1 MSDNEENIQPA
12 EDNAPQQA
20 TKASKFMTRAVVGV
34 GYAVLVL
41 VCLLMGRWAT
51 TALLCVFAWQC
62 CNEFYKMMRMAGRMP
77 NELIGLAAAVSFPIA
92 ANISYLYSGVAAF
105 LLAIATGVWY
115 VLTPR
120 ANISDVALTVFGPMY
135 TSLLF
140 TSILKF
146 RAVDPGIMG
155 GILTFAV
162 MASIWVNDSFAYI
175 FGSRFGRTKLAPK
188 ISPNKSWEG
197 FFGGM
202 LGSILVWVLISLL
215 GLMPVPVPMAI
226 LTGIVLGIFG
236 VIGDLFESRIK
247 RSVGV
252 KDSGNIMPGHGGLLD
267 RHDSMLFGVMAAAF
281 VLKVGGLL

>member
-77 NELIGLAAAVSFPIA
+77 NELIGLAAAVAFPIA

-202 LGSILVWVLISLL
+202 LGSVLVWVLISLL

>member
-62 CNEFYKMMRMAGRMP
+62 FNEFYKMMRMAGRMP
-77 NELIGLAAAVSFPIA
+77 NELIGLAAAVAFPIA

-252 KDSGNIMPGHGGLLD
+252 NDSGNIMPGHGGLLD

>member
-20 TKASKFMTRAVVGV
+20 TKAPKFMTRAVVGV

-77 NELIGLAAAVSFPIA
+77 NELIGLAAAVAFPIA

-202 LGSILVWVLISLL
+202 LGSVLVWVLISLL

>member
-51 TALLCVFAWQC
+51 TALLCVLAWQC
-62 CNEFYKMMRMAGRMP
+62 CNEFDTMMRMAGRMP
-77 NELIGLAAAVSFPIA
+77 NELIGLAAAVAFPIA

-202 LGSILVWVLISLL
+202 LGSVLVWVLISLL

>member
-41 VCLLMGRWAT
+41 VFLLMGRWAT

-77 NELIGLAAAVSFPIA
+77 NELIGLAAAVAFPIA

-202 LGSILVWVLISLL
+202 LGSVLVWVLISLL

>member
-77 NELIGLAAAVSFPIA
+77 NELIGLAAAVAFPIA

-197 FFGGM
+197 FFGGI
-202 LGSILVWVLISLL
+202 LGSVLVWVLISLL

>member
-1 MSDNEENIQPA
+1 MSDIEENIQAA
-12 EDNAPQQA
+12 EDNAPRQA

-41 VCLLMGRWAT
+41 ACLLMGRWAT

-77 NELIGLAAAVSFPIA
+77 NELIGLAAAVAFPIA
-92 ANISYLYSGVAAF
+92 ANISYLYSGVVAF

-202 LGSILVWVLISLL
+202 LGSVLVWVLISLL
-215 GLMPVPVPMAI
+215 GLMAVPIPMAI
-226 LTGIVLGIFG
+226 LTGIVLGVFG

>member
-77 NELIGLAAAVSFPIA
+77 NELIGLAAAVAFPIA

-155 GILTFAV
+155 GILTIAV

-202 LGSILVWVLISLL
+202 LGSVLVWVLISLL

>member
-1 MSDNEENIQPA
+1 MSDIEENIQPA

-77 NELIGLAAAVSFPIA
+77 NELIGLAAAVAFPIA
-92 ANISYLYSGVAAF
+92 ANISYLYSGVVAF
-105 LLAIATGVWY
+105 LLAIVTGVWY

-202 LGSILVWVLISLL
+202 LGSVLVWVLISLL
-215 GLMPVPVPMAI
+215 GLMHVPVPMAI

>member
-20 TKASKFMTRAVVGV
+20 TKASKFMTRAVVGA

-77 NELIGLAAAVSFPIA
+77 NELIGLAAAVAFPIA
-92 ANISYLYSGVAAF
+92 ANISYLYSGVVAF

-202 LGSILVWVLISLL
+202 LGSVLVWVLISLL

>member
-77 NELIGLAAAVSFPIA
+77 NELIGLAAAVAFPIA

-162 MASIWVNDSFAYI
+162 MASIWVNYSFAYI

-202 LGSILVWVLISLL
+202 LGSVLVWVLISLL

>member
-34 GYAVLVL
+34 GYAVWVL

-77 NELIGLAAAVSFPIA
+77 NELIGLAAAVAFPIA

>member
-77 NELIGLAAAVSFPIA
+77 NELIGLAAAVAFPIA

-120 ANISDVALTVFGPMY
+120 ANISYVALTVFGPMY

>member
-1 MSDNEENIQPA
+1 MSDIEENIQAA
-12 EDNAPQQA
+12 EGNAPQQA

-41 VCLLMGRWAT
+41 SCLLMGRWAT

-77 NELIGLAAAVSFPIA
+77 NELIGLAAAVAFPIA
-92 ANISYLYSGVAAF
+92 ANISYLYSGVVAF

-115 VLTPR
+115 VMTPR

-146 RAVDPGIMG
+146 RAVDPSIMG

-202 LGSILVWVLISLL
+202 LGSVLVWVLISLL
-215 GLMPVPVPMAI
+215 GLMAVPIPMAI
-226 LTGIVLGIFG
+226 LTGIVLGVFG

>member
-77 NELIGLAAAVSFPIA
+77 NELIGLAAAVAFPIA

-140 TSILKF
+140 TSLLKF

>member
-77 NELIGLAAAVSFPIA
+77 NELIGLAAAVAFPIA
-92 ANISYLYSGVAAF
+92 ANISYLYSGVVAF

-146 RAVDPGIMG
+146 RAVDPGVMG

-202 LGSILVWVLISLL
+202 LGSVLVWVLISLL

>member
-77 NELIGLAAAVSFPIA
+77 NELIGLAAAVAFPIA

-175 FGSRFGRTKLAPK
+175 SGSRFGRTKLAPK

-202 LGSILVWVLISLL
+202 LGSVLVWVLISLL

>member
-1 MSDNEENIQPA
+1 MSDIEENIQAA
-12 EDNAPQQA
+12 ESNAPRQA

-77 NELIGLAAAVSFPIA
+77 NELIGLAAAVAFPIA
-92 ANISYLYSGVAAF
+92 ANISYLYSGVVAF

-202 LGSILVWVLISLL
+202 LGSVLVWVLISLL
-215 GLMPVPVPMAI
+215 GLMAVPIPTAI
-226 LTGIVLGIFG
+226 LTGIVLGVFG

>member
-77 NELIGLAAAVSFPIA
+77 NELIGLAAAVAFPIA

-202 LGSILVWVLISLL
+202 LGSVLVWVLISLL
-215 GLMPVPVPMAI
+215 GLMSVPVPMAI

>member
-77 NELIGLAAAVSFPIA
+77 NELIGLAAAVAFPIA

-202 LGSILVWVLISLL
+202 LGSVLVWVLISLL

-226 LTGIVLGIFG
+226 LTGIILGIFG

>member
-77 NELIGLAAAVSFPIA
+77 NELIGLAAAVAFPIA

-202 LGSILVWVLISLL
+202 LGSVLVWVLISLL

-226 LTGIVLGIFG
+226 LTGIVLSIFG

>member
-77 NELIGLAAAVSFPIA
+77 NELIGLAAAVAFPIA

-202 LGSILVWVLISLL
+202 LGSVLVWVLISLL

-236 VIGDLFESRIK
+236 VIGDLFESSIK

>member
-62 CNEFYKMMRMAGRMP
+62 CNEFYNMMRMAGRMP
-77 NELIGLAAAVSFPIA
+77 NELIGLAAAVAFPIA

>member
-77 NELIGLAAAVSFPIA
+77 NELIGLAAAVAFPIA

-202 LGSILVWVLISLL
+202 LGSILVWVIISLL
-215 GLMPVPVPMAI
+215 GQMPVPVPMAI

>member
-1 MSDNEENIQPA
+1 MTKDARCPCVFRKNNRLLSLRR
-12 EDNAPQQA
+12 PQQPKNA
-20 TKASKFMTRAVVGV
+20 QRDVLRCLGRRIGCGQHLGMIVVGSSGV
-34 GYAVLVL
+34 IGHQGKPQDLHTE
-41 VCLLMGRWAT
+41 RT
-51 TALLCVFAWQC
+51 
-62 CNEFYKMMRMAGRMP
+62 RHD
-77 NELIGLAAAVSFPIA
+77 GLADGGHPHVIRFDIGERPDLRRRFVGGSQQARIRSFC
-92 ANISYLYSGVAAF
+92 NI
-105 LLAIATGVWY
+105 
-115 VLTPR
+115 
-120 ANISDVALTVFGPMY
+120 
-135 TSLLF
+135 
-140 TSILKF
+140 
-146 RAVDPGIMG
+146 DPGIMG

-202 LGSILVWVLISLL
+202 LGSVLVWVLISLL
-215 GLMPVPVPMAI
+215 GLMAVPIPMAI
-226 LTGIVLGIFG
+226 LTGIVLGVFG

>member
-34 GYAVLVL
+34 GYGVLVL

-77 NELIGLAAAVSFPIA
+77 NELIGLAAAVAFPIA

>member
-1 MSDNEENIQPA
+1 MSDIEENIQPA

-20 TKASKFMTRAVVGV
+20 AKASKFTTRAVVGV

-77 NELIGLAAAVSFPIA
+77 NELIGLAAAVAFPIA
-92 ANISYLYSGVAAF
+92 ANISYLYSGVVAF

-146 RAVDPGIMG
+146 RAVDSGIMG

-202 LGSILVWVLISLL
+202 LGSVLVWVLISLL

>member
-77 NELIGLAAAVSFPIA
+77 NELIGLAAAVAFPIA

-202 LGSILVWVLISLL
+202 LGSVLVWVLISLL
-215 GLMPVPVPMAI
+215 GLMPVPVSMAI

>member
-1 MSDNEENIQPA
+1 MSDIEENIQAA
-12 EDNAPQQA
+12 ESNAPRQA

-77 NELIGLAAAVSFPIA
+77 NELIGLAAAVAFPIA
-92 ANISYLYSGVAAF
+92 ANISYLYSGVVAF

-202 LGSILVWVLISLL
+202 LGSVLVWVLISLL
-215 GLMPVPVPMAI
+215 GLMAVPIPMAI
-226 LTGIVLGIFG
+226 LTGIVLGVFG

>member
-1 MSDNEENIQPA
+1 MSDIEENIQAA

-41 VCLLMGRWAT
+41 VCLLMGRWVT

-77 NELIGLAAAVSFPIA
+77 NELIGLAVAVAFPIA
-92 ANISYLYSGVAAF
+92 ANISYLYSGVVAF

-135 TSLLF
+135 TSILF

-202 LGSILVWVLISLL
+202 LGSVLVWVLISLL
-215 GLMPVPVPMAI
+215 GLMAVPIPMAI
-226 LTGIVLGIFG
+226 LTGIVLGVFG

>member
-77 NELIGLAAAVSFPIA
+77 NEIIGLAAAVAFPIA

-202 LGSILVWVLISLL
+202 LGSVLVWVLISLL

>member
-12 EDNAPQQA
+12 EDNAPQQV

-77 NELIGLAAAVSFPIA
+77 NELIGLAAAVAFPIA
-92 ANISYLYSGVAAF
+92 ANISYLYSGVVAF

-202 LGSILVWVLISLL
+202 LGSVLVWVLISLL

>member
-77 NELIGLAAAVSFPIA
+77 NELIGLAAAVAFPIA

-175 FGSRFGRTKLAPK
+175 FGSRCGRTKLAPK

>member
-62 CNEFYKMMRMAGRMP
+62 CNEFYKMMRLAGRMP
-77 NELIGLAAAVSFPIA
+77 NELIGLAAAVAFPIA
-92 ANISYLYSGVAAF
+92 ANISYLYSGVVAF

-202 LGSILVWVLISLL
+202 LGSVLVWVLISLL

>member
-77 NELIGLAAAVSFPIA
+77 NELIGLAAAVAFPIA

-202 LGSILVWVLISLL
+202 LGSVLVWVLISLL

-281 VLKVGGLL
+281 VLKVRGLL

>member
-77 NELIGLAAAVSFPIA
+77 NELIGLAAAVAFPIA

-140 TSILKF
+140 TSILKV

>member
-77 NELIGLAAAVSFPIA
+77 KELIGLAAAVAFPIA

-146 RAVDPGIMG
+146 RAVDPGIRG

-175 FGSRFGRTKLAPK
+175 FGSRFGRTKLTPK

-202 LGSILVWVLISLL
+202 LGSVLVWVLISLL

>member
-77 NELIGLAAAVSFPIA
+77 NELIGLAAAVAFPIA

-202 LGSILVWVLISLL
+202 LGSVLVWVLISLL

-252 KDSGNIMPGHGGLLD
+252 KNSGNIMPGHGGLLD